1 MNDVRRSRSL
11 TVFNARAVRAV
22 HFYRR
27 PVALGFGLALL
38 VALALG
44 WFQKFFAPGS
54 FFLKTWPAQG
64 CHY

>member
-11 TVFNARAVRAV
+11 TVFNVRAARAV

-27 PVALGFGLALL
+27 PFALGFGLALL
-38 VALALG
+38 VARGFG
-44 WFQKFFAPGS
+44 WFQKFFAAGS